1 MKSVSRFA
9 FVVGVAWL
17 LTALLPARAD
27 DQAGGGLALLTR
39 AQQLEDLRADGAVPF
54 VLRAQIKATSGKQRA
69 DGTYSL
75 TWLDANRWHE
85 ELVLGGFRRIRD
97 GVEGGY
103 LQVRNS
109 DSPQEVIFRVDQ
121 TLDITKAMQLNPEAQ
136 ARDVRRR
143 KIGGAVLACVGFR
156 SRDSLE
162 KDLCFDP
169 MSGLLVRSKLKC
181 PGWETDC
188 TVDYA
193 GNVELG
199 DRRFPSQIRSRS
211 PDELSIEITVAS
223 LKAFSGSAAS
233 LPVADPA
240 RSEFWRACR
249 DEIPAKAV
257 NVPPLVAFV
266 KADNRWRKPSVV
278 LLYAR
283 IEPDG
288 TVSYVTLLAPDLLQF
303 ESAARDA
310 ATWWKFKPAMCS
322 AEPVRIETLI
332 AVTFGVGGPP

>member
-17 LTALLPARAD
+17 LIALLPARAD
-27 DQAGGGLALLTR
+27 DQAGGALALLTR
-39 AQQLEDLRADGAVPF
+39 AQQLEDLRADGAAPF
-54 VLRAQIKATSGKQRA
+54 VLRAQIKVTRGKQRT
-69 DGTYSL
+69 DGTYNL

-85 ELVLGGFRRIRD
+85 ELLVGDFRRIRD

-109 DSPQEVIFRVDQ
+109 DAPQEVIFRVDQ
-121 TLDITKAMQLNPEAQ
+121 TLDITKAMQLTPGAQ

-143 KIGGAVLACVGFR
+143 KIRGTFLACVELRRGG
-156 SRDSLE
+156 SLE
-162 KDLCFDP
+162 KDMCFDP
-169 MSGLLVRSKLKC
+169 TSGLLVHSKLNC
-181 PGWETDC
+181 PGWETAC

-193 GNVELG
+193 GSVELG

-211 PDELSIEITVAS
+211 PDELSIEITVDS
-223 LKAFSGSAAS
+223 LKAFSGSVAS

-240 RSEFWRACR
+240 RSEFWHACR

-257 NVPPLVAFV
+257 NVPPLVIFV
-266 KADNRWRKPSVV
+266 KDSNLWRQVGV
-278 LLYAR
+278 ALLYAR

-288 TVSYVTLLAPDLLQF
+288 TVSHVRLLAPDVLQF
-303 ESAARDA
+303 QSAARNA
-310 ATWWKFKPAMCS
+310 ATRWEFKPAMCS